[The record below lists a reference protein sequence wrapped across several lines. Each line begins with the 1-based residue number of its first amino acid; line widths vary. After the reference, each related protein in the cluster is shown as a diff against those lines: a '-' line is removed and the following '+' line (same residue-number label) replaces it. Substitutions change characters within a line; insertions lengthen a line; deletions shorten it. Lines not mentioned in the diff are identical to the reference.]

1 MVSCSECDLWCL
13 LASGLFAAMLYI
25 MLNPHKTK
33 VLNAFIDTLDEKQKK
48 IHKKI
53 VAERLTIYLT
63 GLVLGLVVAFTYL
76 SMSKKNVVRTCV
88 FTVLVLSVNILFY
101 MLVPKST
108 YMMEHLKTVEQ
119 YNRWL
124 DVYKEMQYRNYMG
137 FVLGVIAYLILAS
150 NL

>member
-33 VLNAFIDTLDEKQKK
+33 ILNAFIDTLDEKQKK

-53 VAERLTIYLT
+53 VAERLKIYLT
-63 GLVLGLVVAFTYL
+63 GLVLGLIVAFTYL
-76 SMSKKNVVRTCV
+76 SMSQKNMVRTCV

-119 YNRWL
+119 YNKWL